1 MLRLRPY
8 KSCDAE
14 TILSW
19 LDNEETYR
27 DWGGELFGLYPVA
40 PELMNKKYFFHNG
53 DCLEPDNFYPMTAL
67 DEQGLAGHFILRY
80 QFGDPLQLRIGWVL
94 VDDKRRGQG
103 LGERMLSLGLQYAFA
118 FLGAERVTIG
128 VFETNERA
136 WRCYKALGFRENPA
150 ADTVMTVAGEPR
162 RVRELVLTREEY
174 EAR

>member
-1 MLRLRPY
+1 
-8 KSCDAE
+8 
-14 TILSW
+14 
-19 LDNEETYR
+19 
-27 DWGGELFGLYPVA
+27 
-40 PELMNKKYFFHNG
+40 
-53 DCLEPDNFYPMTAL
+53 MTAL

-80 QFGDPLQLRIGWVL
+80 QFGDPRQLRIGWVL

-136 WRCYKALGFRENPA
+136 WRCYTALGFRETPA